1 MLSKVAERVYW
12 IARYM
17 ERVESTARLISIY
30 DNLLFDLPR
39 SVNIDWYNLIVIN
52 SLETE
57 FDQRYSVKNERNVIK
72 FLLGDSTNPASVFS
86 SLKSVRENVRTTRD
100 VVPEATWELT
110 NELSMFVE
118 ENINQGINRRQRHEF
133 LNHIIKGCQQ
143 ILGML
148 YGSMP
153 HDAPWQFLCL
163 GRNLERADMTTRIL
177 DAGTTAYIV
186 LSDDDGAINSRQIVL
201 GNVLRSLC
209 ADQAYR
215 RIMRSTIKHGPV
227 LEFLLNNTDFPRS
240 ITFCHHS
247 LLANST
253 KLPSSEKVIQKLSDI
268 QEDLKR
274 NAQPYTEL
282 NSELSQYLNQLQ
294 IYHGEIHQVICDTWF
309 PRWD

>member
-1 MLSKVAERVYW
+1 MLSKVAERIYW

-39 SVNIDWYNLIVIN
+39 SVDIDWYNLIVIN

-57 FDQRYSVKNERNVIK
+57 FDQRYSVKDERNVIK
-72 FLLGDSTNPASVFS
+72 FLLGDATNPASVLS

-100 VVPEATWELT
+100 VVLEATWELT

-133 LNHIIKGCQQ
+133 LDHIIKGCQQ

-148 YGSMP
+148 YGSMS
-153 HDAPWQFLCL
+153 HDAPWLFLCL

-215 RIMRSTIKHGPV
+215 RIMRSTIKPGPV
-227 LEFLLNNTDFPRS
+227 VEFLLNNSHFPRS
-240 ITFCHHS
+240 ITYCHHS
-247 LLANST
+247 LVANST
-253 KLPSSEKVIQKLSDI
+253 KLPSSKKVLHKLSDI
-268 QEDLKR
+268 QKDLKK
-274 NAQPYTEL
+274 NTQPYTEL
-282 NSELSQYLNQLQ
+282 NGELSQNLNQLQ
-294 IYHGEIHQVICDTWF
+294 IYHEEIHHVICDTWF

>member
-52 SLETE
+52 GLETE

-227 LEFLLNNTDFPRS
+227 LEFLLNDTDFPRS

-253 KLPSSEKVIQKLSDI
+253 KLPSSKKVIQKLSDI

-294 IYHGEIHQVICDTWF
+294 IYHAEIHRVICDTWF

>member
-215 RIMRSTIKHGPV
+215 RIMRSTIKPGPV
-227 LEFLLNNTDFPRS
+227 LEFLLDNTDFPRS

-253 KLPSSEKVIQKLSDI
+253 KLPSSKKVIQKLSDI

-274 NAQPYTEL
+274 NTQPYTEL

>member
-215 RIMRSTIKHGPV
+215 RIMRSTIKPGPV

-253 KLPSSEKVIQKLSDI
+253 KLPSSKKVIQKLSDI

-274 NAQPYTEL
+274 NTQPYTEL